1 MRAPEN
7 INQRIST
14 LVSYFG
20 LSQKE
25 FADECGLHQQ
35 AINRLTKDPKAN
47 PGGKML
53 INIKKRFPLI
63 SADWIIFGEGDMIKG
78 AEIFKPIMPVVCV
91 PKHAYSQYRS
101 PSFDKVEQFDNFPIY
116 NDSPTKGSELQAFA
130 IDSKNMEPVIRDGDE
145 VLCKLLDPAIATQL
159 SGEVVFIV
167 SNTVMGLYNIS
178 QSSKGVVLLSSKSP
192 IFPPVELNANKI
204 TELWLYLEFK
214 SARDIK

>member
-78 AEIFKPIMPVVCV
+78 AELFKPIRPIVSI
-91 PKHAYSQYRS
+91 PKHAYGQYKS

-116 NDSPTKGSELQAFA
+116 NDKPTRGFELQAFT
-130 IDSKNMEPVIRDGDE
+130 IESKNMEPAIRDGDE
-145 VLCKLLDPAIATQL
+145 VLCKLLDPTIATKL
-159 SGEVVFIV
+159 AGEVVFVV
-167 SNTVMGLYNIS
+167 SNSVMGLYCIS
-178 QSSKGVVLLSSKSP
+178 QSSEGVVLLSSKSP
-192 IFPPVELNANKI
+192 IFPPIKLNANEI
-204 TELWLYLEFK
+204 TEMWLYLEFK
-214 SARDIK
+214 SARDVT